1 MTTQPSDATP
11 GLTPELEEAIRRGY
25 AQRDRANMGPTIAYF
40 ESLLAEHPDHPVL
53 VYEAAGAYDTAGQE
67 EKARGLYERAMDL
80 GLAGDA
86 LRRCLCQY
94 GSTLRWLGQ
103 YNKSLA
109 ALDRAT
115 REWPE
120 SDAVRVFRALTLN
133 DAGRSDEAVA
143 ELMMVIT
150 AHAEVTDLGR
160 WAEGLRGLAQ
170 WLADGRPDSLLSP
183 RARARADGRRPP
195 LPRLTRPGRSLVG
208 GRRLQGSG
216 KPRPG
221 RAGREDLCGEAEG
234 VLRGPCFERLE
245 AGALWFSPQSQAFGG
260 LETNQRG
267 T

>member
-1 MTTQPSDATP
+1 MHGWHATFDRSGAAAAMTTPPSDATS

-25 AQRDRANMGPTIAYF
+25 AQRDRADMGPTIAYF

-53 VYEAAGAYDTAGQE
+53 VYEVAGAYDTAGQE

-103 YNKSLA
+103 YDKSLA
-109 ALDRAT
+109 ALDRAK

-133 DAGRSDEAVA
+133 DADRSDEAVA
-143 ELMMVIT
+143 ELMTVIT

-183 RARARADGRRPP
+183 RHAPGRMDGGPS
-195 LPRLTRPGRSLVG
+195 RLTCPGRSTVG

-216 KPRPG
+216 KSRPG
-221 RAGREDLCGEAEG
+221 RAGREDLGGGAEG
-234 VLRGPCFERLE
+234 CL
-245 AGALWFSPQSQAFGG
+245 AG
-260 LETNQRG
+260 R
-267 T
+267 

>member
-53 VYEAAGAYDTAGQE
+53 VYEVAGAYDTAGQE

-80 GLAGDA
+80 GLTGDA

-103 YNKSLA
+103 YDKSLA
-109 ALDRAT
+109 ALDRAK

-133 DAGRSDEAVA
+133 DADRSDEAVA
-143 ELMMVIT
+143 ELMTVIT

-170 WLADGRPDSLLSP
+170 WLADGRPDSLF
-183 RARARADGRRPP
+183 RTDGGPF
-195 LPRLTRPGRSLVG
+195 PRLTALVG
-208 GRRLQGSG
+208 ARWTGVGFKVQAS
-216 KPRPG
+216 
-221 RAGREDLCGEAEG
+221 RAGREDL
-234 VLRGPCFERLE
+234 
-245 AGALWFSPQSQAFGG
+245 W
-260 LETNQRG
+260 
-267 T
+267 